1 MSSKSLTLGLIS
13 DTHGLMRP
21 EALSSLQGVDRILH
35 AGDIGSQDVLDALG
49 AIAPVTAVRGNMDR
63 ASGWDRALPVSA
75 VVEANDTLIYLLH
88 DRAHLDLEPGAAD
101 IAVVVY
107 GHSHRPFREL
117 VGDTVFINPG
127 SAGPRRFDYPVT
139 VATLCIEKGSLTPRF
154 IKLDLVA

>member
-1 MSSKSLTLGLIS
+1 MSPKPLILGLIS

-21 EALSSLQGVDRILH
+21 EALAALQGVDRILH
-35 AGDIGSQDVLDALG
+35 AGDIGSQDVLAALE

-63 ASGWDRALPVSA
+63 QSGWDRVLPVST

-88 DRAHLDLEPGAAD
+88 DRAHLDLDPAAAD

-107 GHSHRPFREL
+107 GHSHRPDQER
-117 VGDTVFINPG
+117 VGDTLFINPG

-139 VATLCIEKGSLTPRF
+139 VATLCVEPKGLTPNF
-154 IKLDLVA
+154 IELDQ